1 MKYNFDIKKIKYSS
15 NFEIRKTE
23 LLKFLEF
30 YFLNNRPK
38 SFINYET
45 ELTNSLP
52 ELMLHMSF
60 DELLYLIPNYY
71 QFCYTVTIEENF
83 LEVQSKILK
92 KLLNP
97 FSKILTNKLKDLSIK
112 PLEYNLNNNNY
123 VIICKYAVTQGMYA
137 PGKAVYSITSGL
149 LKKNKKVILIS
160 LGGVDRKF
168 LDLKTDYPKLIFVK
182 KHPNSTS
189 YKQLI
194 SLREICQKIQP
205 IKIITEMPVNIGTA
219 LYFSKVSSKFIYW
232 SPGFTH
238 VPWFDNVL
246 LVPQLVNE
254 KLIKNKKFVE
264 IPTSLNFELLNPK
277 VNPQD
282 INEFKN
288 KYFIS
293 NSDFV
298 IGTFSRYEKISEE
311 YLNLVSKI
319 LSENL
324 SNKIII
330 AGSNDR
336 SLTEN
341 KLKKFIIRKQAIIL
355 GTSDIHLLGNC
366 CNAFLDTTPFPCGY
380 SAIEIMAKGRPVLS
394 LNSINLGNYKK
405 SRISELIFKCE
416 KDLIQCLNKLQSE
429 THFYNLMSEKSVE
442 IAKDFDNETKLV
454 NLIDSL

>member
-1 MKYNFDIKKIKYSS
+1 MEYNFDIKKIKYSS

-38 SFINYET
+38 SFINYEI
-45 ELTNSLP
+45 ELTNFLP
-52 ELMLHMSF
+52 KLMSNMSF

-92 KLLNP
+92 KLLKP
-97 FSKILTNKLKDLSIK
+97 FSKILINKLNDLSIK
-112 PLEYNLNNNNY
+112 PLEYDLNGDNY
-123 VIICKYAVTQGMYA
+123 VIICRHAVTQGMYA
-137 PGKAVYSITSGL
+137 PGKAIYSITSGL
-149 LKKNKKVILIS
+149 LKKHKKVILVS
-160 LGGVDRKF
+160 LGGIDRKF
-168 LDLKTDYPKLIFVK
+168 FDLKNNYSKLILVK
-182 KHPNSTS
+182 KRQNSTC
-189 YKQLI
+189 YEQLI
-194 SLREICQKIQP
+194 TLREICQKSQP

-219 LYFSKVSSKFIYW
+219 LYFSKVSSKLIYW

-246 LVPQLVNE
+246 LVPELVNE

-264 IPTSLNFELLNPK
+264 VPTSLNFELLNPK
-277 VNPQD
+277 VNLKD
-282 INEFKN
+282 LNEFKN
-288 KYFIS
+288 KFFIS

-324 SNKIII
+324 SIKIII
-330 AGSNDR
+330 AGSNDK
-336 SLTEN
+336 SLTEK

-355 GTSDIHLLGNC
+355 GISDIHILGNC
-366 CNAFLDTTPFPCGY
+366 CDVFLDTTPFPCGF
-380 SAIEIMAKGRPVLS
+380 SAIEVMAKGKPVLS
-394 LNSINLGNYKK
+394 LNSINLANYKK
-405 SRISELIFKCE
+405 SRISELIFKNE
-416 KDLIQCLNKLQSE
+416 RDLIQCLNKFQSE
-429 THFYNLMSEKSVE
+429 IHFYKLMSQKSVE
-442 IAKDFDNETKLV
+442 IAQGFDNETKLI